1 MELSSELA
9 FFYQL
14 AKTGSLTA
22 TARELNLTPPAVSK
36 RLAQLEARLGVRL
49 LNRTT
54 RKVSLTEE
62 GELYYREAA
71 RILSDIEQLEQTVA
85 SRRAAPRGLV
95 RLNATFGF
103 GHRYLAPAISRFIRQ
118 YPEVRVQLQL
128 TDKPINLADEGY
140 DVGIRLGSLEDASLI
155 ARRIARNR
163 QLLVAAPAYL
173 KKNGTPQHPT
183 ELNKHDCLVIRENDA
198 YGVWK
203 FTSKSAT
210 ETVRVS
216 GTLASN
222 NGEVVRNWALEGLG
236 IMLRSEWDLPDHL
249 RRGKLVEILP
259 GWRAPDADIHAV
271 FPQRLHLSAKVRVMI
286 DFLVETFAEPPWVT
300 ALPSMGNCKA
310 R

>member
-1 MELSSELA
+1 MDLSSELG

-14 AKTGSLTA
+14 AKSGSLTA

-71 RILSDIEQLEQTVA
+71 RILSDIEQLEQTIT

-95 RLNATFGF
+95 RVNATFGL
-103 GHRYLAPAISRFIRQ
+103 GHRYLAPAISRFVRQ

-128 TDKPINLADEGY
+128 TDKPINLTDEGY
-140 DVGIRLGSLEDASLI
+140 DIGIRLGKMEDASLI
-155 ARRIARNR
+155 ARRIAQNR
-163 QLLVAAPAYL
+163 YLLVAAPSYL
-173 KKNGTPQHPT
+173 KRRGTPRHPA
-183 ELNKHDCLVIRENDA
+183 ELARHECLVIRENDTH
-198 YGVWK
+198 GVWK
-203 FTSKSAT
+203 FTHKSET

-222 NGEVVRNWALEGLG
+222 NGEVVRNWALEGHG
-236 IMLRSEWDLPDHL
+236 IMLRSEWDLADHL

-259 GWRAPDADIHAV
+259 EWRGPDADIHAV
-271 FPQRLHLSAKVRVMI
+271 FPQRLHLSAKVRVLI
-286 DFLVETFAEPPWVT
+286 DFLVENFATPPWT
-300 ALPSMGNCKA
+300 ISPN

>member
-1 MELSSELA
+1 MDLSSELG

-14 AKTGSLTA
+14 AKSGSLTA
-22 TARELNLTPPAVSK
+22 TAREMNLTPPAVSK

-95 RLNATFGF
+95 RVNATFGF
-103 GHRYLAPAISRFIRQ
+103 GHCYLAPAISRFVRA

-140 DVGIRLGSLEDASLI
+140 DVGIRFGRLEDASLI
-155 ARRIARNR
+155 ARRIAGNR
-163 QLLVAAPAYL
+163 HLLVAAPSYL
-173 KKNGTPQHPT
+173 KRHGTPKHPS
-183 ELNKHDCLVIRENDA
+183 ELAKHDCLVIRENDA

-203 FTSKSAT
+203 FTQKSET

-222 NGEVVRNWALEGLG
+222 NGEVVRNWALEGHG
-236 IMLRSEWDLPDHL
+236 IILRSEWDVADHL
-249 RRGKLVEILP
+249 QRGKLVEILP
-259 GWRAPDADIHAV
+259 NWRGPDADIHAV
-271 FPQRLHLSAKVRVMI
+271 FPQRLHLSAKVRVLI
-286 DFLVETFAEPPWVT
+286 DFLVEAFATPPWRK
-300 ALPSMGNCKA
+300 S
-310 R
+310 

>member
-1 MELSSELA
+1 MDLSSELA
-9 FFYQL
+9 FFHQL

-71 RILSDIEQLEQTVA
+71 RILSDIEQLEHTIA

-95 RLNATFGF
+95 RVNATFGF
-103 GHRYLAPAISRFIRQ
+103 GHRYIAPAISRFVRQ
-118 YPEVRVQLQL
+118 YPEVRVQLEL
-128 TDKPINLADEGY
+128 TDKPINLAEGF
-140 DVGIRLGSLEDASLI
+140 DIGIRLGQLEDASMI
-155 ARRIARNR
+155 ARTIAHNR
-163 QLLVAAPAYL
+163 YILAAAPSYL
-173 KKNGTPQHPT
+173 KRHGTPQHPSD
-183 ELNKHDCLVIRENDA
+183 LARHDCLVIRENDA

-203 FTSKSAT
+203 FTHKSDT

-222 NGEVVRNWALEGLG
+222 NGEVVRDWALEGHG
-236 IMLRSEWDLPDHL
+236 VILRSEWDLAEHL
-249 RRGKLVEILP
+249 RRGKLVELMPEWQAP
-259 GWRAPDADIHAV
+259 GADIHAV
-271 FPQRLHLSAKVRVMI
+271 FPQRLHLSAKVRVLI
-286 DFLVETFAEPPWVT
+286 DFLVESFADPPWRR
-300 ALPSMGNCKA
+300 S
-310 R
+310 

>member
-1 MELSSELA
+1 MDLTSELA
-9 FFYQL
+9 FFHQL

-71 RILSDIEQLEQTVA
+71 RILSDIEQLEQTIT

-95 RLNATFGF
+95 RVNATFGF
-103 GHRYLAPAISRFIRQ
+103 GHRYIAPAISKFVRQ
-118 YPEVRVQLQL
+118 YPEVRVQLEL
-128 TDKPINLADEGY
+128 TDTPINLADQGY
-140 DVGIRLGSLEDASLI
+140 DIGIRLGKLEDASMFARPI
-155 ARRIARNR
+155 AHNR
-163 QLLVAAPAYL
+163 YILSAAPAYL
-173 KKNGTPQHPT
+173 KRQGTPKHPA
-183 ELNKHDCLVIRENDA
+183 ELARHDCLVIRENDA

-203 FTSKSAT
+203 FTHKSET

-222 NGEVVRNWALEGLG
+222 NGEVVRNWALEGHG
-236 IMLRSEWDLPDHL
+236 IMLRSEWDLADHL
-249 RRGKLVEILP
+249 RRGKLIEVLP
-259 GWRAPDADIHAV
+259 EWRGPEADIHAV
-271 FPQRLHLSAKVRVMI
+271 FPQRLHLSAKVRVLI
-286 DFLVETFAEPPWVT
+286 DFLVETFADPPWKR
-300 ALPSMGNCKA
+300 A
-310 R
+310 

>member
-1 MELSSELA
+1 MNLSSELG

-14 AKTGSLTA
+14 AKSGSLTA
-22 TARELNLTPPAVSK
+22 TAREMNLTPPAVSK

-103 GHRYLAPAISRFIRQ
+103 GHRYLAPAISRFVRE

-140 DVGIRLGSLEDASLI
+140 DIGIRLGKLEDAALI
-155 ARRIARNR
+155 ARRIAPNR
-163 QLLVAAPAYL
+163 YLLVASPSYL
-173 KKNGTPQHPT
+173 KRHGMPKHPS
-183 ELNKHDCLVIRENDA
+183 ELARHDCLVIRENDA

-203 FTSKSAT
+203 FTQKSET

-222 NGEVVRNWALEGLG
+222 NGEVVRNWALEGHG
-236 IMLRSEWDLPDHL
+236 IILRSEWDVADHL

-259 GWRAPDADIHAV
+259 DWRCPDADIHAV
-271 FPQRLHLSAKVRVMI
+271 FPQRLHLSAKVRVLI
-286 DFLVETFAEPPWVT
+286 DFLVDAFASPPWRT
-300 ALPSMGNCKA
+300 N
-310 R
+310 

>member
-1 MELSSELA
+1 MDLSSELA

-14 AKTGSLTA
+14 AKAGSLTA
-22 TARELNLTPPAVSK
+22 TAREMNLTPPAVSK

-103 GHRYLAPAISRFIRQ
+103 GHRCLAPAISRFVRQ

-128 TDKPINLADEGY
+128 TDKPINLTDEGY
-140 DVGIRLGSLEDASLI
+140 DVGVRLGKLEDASLI

-173 KKNGTPQHPT
+173 KKHGTPKHPS
-183 ELNKHDCLVIRENDA
+183 ELAKHDCLIIRENDA

-203 FTSKSAT
+203 FTHKSES

-216 GTLASN
+216 GSLASN
-222 NGEVVRNWALEGLG
+222 NGEVVRNWALEGHG
-236 IMLRSEWDLPDHL
+236 IMLRSEWDLADHL
-249 RRGKLVEILP
+249 RRGELVEILAQ
-259 GWRAPDADIHAV
+259 WRAPDADIHAV
-271 FPQRLHLSAKVRVMI
+271 FPQRLHLSAKVRVLI
-286 DFLVETFAEPPWVT
+286 DFLVETFESPPWETPV
-300 ALPSMGNCKA
+300 N

>member
-1 MELSSELA
+1 MDLSSELG
-9 FFYQL
+9 FFYRL
-14 AKTGSLTA
+14 AKNGSLTA
-22 TARELNLTPPAVSK
+22 TAREMNLTPPAVSK

-71 RILSDIEQLEQTVA
+71 RILSDIEQLEQTIA

-95 RLNATFGF
+95 RMNATFGF
-103 GHRYLAPAISRFIRQ
+103 GHRYIAPAISQFVRR
-118 YPEVRVQLQL
+118 YPEVRIQLQL
-128 TDKPINLADEGY
+128 TDRPINLADEGY
-140 DVGIRLGSLEDASLI
+140 DIGIRLGKLDDASLI
-155 ARRIARNR
+155 ARRVAHNR

-173 KKNGTPQHPT
+173 KQHGTPQHPA
-183 ELNKHDCLVIRENDA
+183 ELARHDCLIIRENDA

-203 FTSKSAT
+203 FTHRSGT

-222 NGEVVRNWALEGLG
+222 NGEVVRNWALEGHG
-236 IMLRSEWDLPDHL
+236 IMLRSEWDLAEHL
-249 RRGKLVEILP
+249 RRGRLVELLP
-259 GWRAPDADIHAV
+259 EWRGPDADIHAI
-271 FPQRLHLSAKVRVMI
+271 FPQRLHLSAKVRVLI
-286 DFLVETFAEPPWVT
+286 DFLVETFATPPW
-300 ALPSMGNCKA
+300 LN